1 MAGREAEAR
10 WQAAA
15 LERQLLSAEAKSLET
30 EASLTAATMQA
41 AGKLSS
47 LFNSGLFDQKTCVE
61 PVESMQKACF
71 QLLHGCCNCILF
83 FGTLI

>member
-15 LERQLLSAEAKSLET
+15 LERQLLSAEARLLET
-30 EASLTAATMQA
+30 EASLAAATMQA

-47 LFNSGLFDQKTCVE
+47 LFSSRYLAQ
-61 PVESMQKACF
+61 
-71 QLLHGCCNCILF
+71 
-83 FGTLI
+83 